1 MRGQREGLSGVS
13 EKTILLVEDDR
24 DQVTLA
30 MRAPR
35 KHGIVEEVVVAGDGA
50 EALDY
55 LFGEGSYAD
64 RDTTTM
70 PEFVLLDVHLPK
82 MDGLQVLERLRED
95 ERTELVPVILFSSSR
110 EDYGRGLQ
118 FGVTK
123 PVNFDRFSEA
133 MRYLGWYWL
142 NLNES
147 PEKWTCPACLGH
159 DLPLLLVSRS
169 TDRGIIFTRG
179 EAAHPSN
186 GVLSVFG
193 GLRTVGPG
201 WLLAALEIRLELDP
215 GEGVYDVLL
224 LDPRAAG
231 LGDAELREA

>member
-1 MRGQREGLSGVS
+1 VS

-110 EDYGRGLQ
+110 EDLVE
-118 FGVTK
+118 VT
-123 PVNFDRFSEA
+123 VRREQ
-133 MRYLGWYWL
+133 
-142 NLNES
+142 
-147 PEKWTCPACLGH
+147 
-159 DLPLLLVSRS
+159 
-169 TDRGIIFTRG
+169 
-179 EAAHPSN
+179 
-186 GVLSVFG
+186 
-193 GLRTVGPG
+193 LRVQ
-201 WLLAALEIRLELDP
+201 AR
-215 GEGVYDVLL
+215 
-224 LDPRAAG
+224 
-231 LGDAELREA
+231 ELRQVLRGHAVPRLVLAQPQRVAREVDLSGLPRT